1 MNDYNESWNAD
12 DLLVLVEQQQDELEQ
27 KEQQILELSSIKQ
40 ELESTVQMQS
50 RKIANQSEHIEM
62 LYESDQLLQN
72 AQELK
77 KRSEEQWMLAENA
90 QRTAEA
96 TTRNYENKR
105 KEAERLCK
113 DQNDLI
119 DRRANAKIQS
129 YKWELQNR
137 SDALAKRYNDKYHE
151 LTNRYYSI
159 MITLI
164 IYSVVT
170 TIMKIGTSSACIHHF
185 EMFFMN
191 IYNMLLFFED
201 GFIEVINT
209 TTGFQ
214 SFGGF
219 IVDGACVLLGLV
231 FLMALFVIICMAIPT
246 AAGYFYYSTILK
258 AEKTLFHDIGIAI
271 AAGSFVVLLWICDLI
286 PESFGLSIVWMWMI
300 TQLLVALGME
310 YYNFKHE

>member
-1 MNDYNESWNAD
+1 MNEYNESWNVD
-12 DLLVLVEQQQDELEQ
+12 DLLGLVEQQQDELDQ
-27 KEQQILELSSIKQ
+27 KEQQIQELLSIRQ

-50 RKIANQSEHIEM
+50 KKIAEQSGQIEM
-62 LYESDQLLQN
+62 LHESDQLLQN

-77 KRSEEQWMLAENA
+77 KQSEEQWRLAKDA
-90 QRTAEA
+90 QRTAE
-96 TTRNYENKR
+96 TTIRNYENKR
-105 KEAERLCK
+105 KEAEKLCK
-113 DQNDLI
+113 DQNALI

-137 SDALAKRYNDKYHE
+137 SDELAKRYNVKYHE

-271 AAGSFVVLLWICDLI
+271 AAGSFVVLLWICDFI

>member
-40 ELESTVQMQS
+40 E
-50 RKIANQSEHIEM
+50 
-62 LYESDQLLQN
+62 
-72 AQELK
+72 QELK
-77 KRSEEQWMLAENA
+77 KQSEEQWRLAKDA
-90 QRTAEA
+90 QRTAE
-96 TTRNYENKR
+96 TTIRNYENKR

-159 MITLI
+159 MITLLV
-164 IYSVVT
+164 YSVVT
-170 TIMKIGTSSACIHHF
+170 TIMKIGTSPACMHHF

-201 GFIEVINT
+201 GFIDVINT
-209 TTGFQ
+209 TTGLQ
-214 SFGGF
+214 GFGGS

-246 AAGYFYYSTILK
+246 AAGYFYYSTIVK
-258 AEKTLFHDIGIAI
+258 ADKMLFHDIGIAI
-271 AAGSFVVLLWICDLI
+271 AAGSFVG
-286 PESFGLSIVWMWMI
+286 FGLSIIWMWMI
-300 TQLLVALGME
+300 IQLFVALGME
-310 YYNFKHE
+310 YYDFKHK